1 MCSIR
6 LVQAEVMGV
15 GAPLSHPLLSPLPCL
30 LICSL
35 AASFNRMTPDTELS
49 LGHSCQRLPRGS
61 SGPAL
66 WQPSEGGA
74 GVQLRGTGY
83 LGCGFSAHKQ
93 IKKRVLCLTFIFFP
107 LLYPLCLFSCLKCVF
122 FLFLLAVL
130 ISPFVSSLFLCAW
143 ILSFPLFLFSSSF
156 IYKTSLS
163 WNWALNQASNPSS
176 APGQIRT

>member
-1 MCSIR
+1 MPQSQANADGGDPVLRVNTILFSGTMCSIR

-49 LGHSCQRLPRGS
+49 LGHSCQRLQRGS
-61 SGPAL
+61 SGLAL

-93 IKKRVLCLTFIFFP
+93 IKKRVLCLTFLFFP
-107 LLYPLCLFSCLKCVF
+107 PSLSSLSF
-122 FLFLLAVL
+122 FLFKMCFLSLPSRRTHFPLCVFL
-130 ISPFVSSLFLCAW
+130 IPVCVDSFFSSLF
-143 ILSFPLFLFSSSF
+143 ILF
-156 IYKTSLS
+156 ILYL
-163 WNWALNQASNPSS
+163 
-176 APGQIRT
+176 